1 MEADALRVKGPADIN
16 AATIPSTLGYELIAD
31 LALSV
36 DSAVIW
42 AMDFNHGTLSW
53 MPGLGDLLGI
63 PATSP
68 GAIERL
74 LANLTAPL
82 VESARDAPAWQDF
95 EIEQM
100 FENPPGERRW
110 LKLSARTYV
119 TAHRRGLLGIATDI
133 TGRHADREDLAD
145 MADRYRL
152 LVELSPDAICVHEN
166 GILKYVNPAA
176 VRFIKAEST
185 ADVLGI
191 PIADFVD
198 PLSVTGME
206 QRIISLT
213 KPGAV
218 SQPAEL
224 LLTRFDGSTLVVETV
239 SVRTTWEGRPA
250 FQVIMR
256 DVTAQKT
263 AEAALHYQAALVTH
277 VSDAII
283 ATSADGVITSW
294 NPAAETVYGVPSAD
308 VLGRPVAEVVGA
320 PLDPKSIL
328 GTGGV
333 IQTTHRRSD
342 GSALAIRVSAA
353 EMAGGYVLLC
363 ADETAR
369 RRAEQHFSTVVA
381 SLDEGV
387 VVVGPSGLIESANP
401 AAQRILGMPEDELLG
416 LLSTVLELYDED
428 GQRIPPH
435 SYPSPVARG
444 HDNPSTR
451 RVLRVRRPDGQNVW
465 LSLTARPLNP
475 EDAGAVSIVTSFTD
489 ITERR
494 AIGERLAHE
503 ATHDPLTDLAN
514 RTLVLNR
521 LGAALRRPERASTTT
536 VLFIDLDKFKVI
548 NDSLG
553 HGVGDKVL
561 RIAGERLRRGVRH
574 GDVVGRL
581 GGDEF
586 VVVSVDITEPSEVRA
601 LAEHLREYL
610 TEPIVINGRHLHIDA
625 SIGIVMA
632 GPDDD
637 RVAEDLLRDADVAMY
652 QAKTLGRGRYE
663 FFDVELRMRMQRR
676 LGLETDLRDALQNG
690 QLWTAYQPIV
700 DLKTG
705 HMVAVEA
712 LLRWDHPEHGSIS
725 PVEFIPL
732 AEESDLINLIGTH
745 VLRTTTRELTNR
757 RVKHGLDLHLKVNLS
772 VRQLDD
778 PRLVPA
784 VQDALDMTGLPASA
798 LCLEVTESAL
808 MRDQAAALEVLTEL
822 RGLGVGLAIDD
833 FGTGYSS
840 LAQLRRLTLDT
851 LKIDRSFITGLGESK
866 DAEAIVNSIIVMA
879 HAVDLTV
886 VAEGV
891 ETAHQLE
898 ILQKLNCDQAQ
909 GFYFGRPVAA
919 EHLFPLIE
927 PSHPWPCPGLDH
939 TPL

>member
-1 MEADALRVKGPADIN
+1 MEADALGVKGPADIN
-16 AATIPSTLGYELIAD
+16 AATITSTLGHELIAD

-42 AMDFNHGTLSW
+42 VVDFAHGALSW
-53 MPGLGDLLGI
+53 RPGLGDLLGI
-63 PATSP
+63 PAASSHK
-68 GAIERL
+68 IERL
-74 LANLTAPL
+74 LANLIAPL
-82 VESARDAPAWQDF
+82 IQSARDAPPWQDF
-95 EIEQM
+95 ELERA

-110 LKLSARTYV
+110 LRLSARTYV
-119 TAHRRGLLGIATDI
+119 NEHGRGLLGIATDV
-133 TGRHADREDLAD
+133 TRRHADRQELAD

-176 VRFIKAEST
+176 VRFIKADSPS
-185 ADVLGI
+185 DVLGI

-198 PLSVTGME
+198 PLSVPGME
-206 QRIISLT
+206 RRIMALT
-213 KPGAV
+213 TPGAV
-218 SQPAEL
+218 SEPAEL
-224 LLTRFDGSTLVVETV
+224 LLTPFGGSTLVVETV

-263 AEAALHYQAALVTH
+263 AEAALHYQAALVSH

-294 NPAAETVYGVPSAD
+294 NPAAETVYGVPAAD
-308 VLGRPVAEVVGA
+308 VLGRTVSQVVGA
-320 PLDPKSIL
+320 QLDPKAIL
-328 GTGGV
+328 QTGGV
-333 IQTTHRRSD
+333 VQTTHRRSD

-353 EMAGGYVLLC
+353 EMAGGYVLVC

-387 VVVGPSGLIESANP
+387 VVVGPTGLIESANP
-401 AAQRILGMPEDELLG
+401 AAQRILGMSEEELLG
-416 LLSTVLELYDED
+416 LLSTVLELYDEE
-428 GQRIPPH
+428 GKRIPPH
-435 SYPSPVARG
+435 SYPAPEARD
-444 HDNPSTR
+444 HSKPSTR

-475 EDAGAVSIVTSFTD
+475 DDAGPASVVTSFTD

-503 ATHDPLTDLAN
+503 ATHDPLTELAN

-521 LGAALRRPERASTTT
+521 LSAALLRPERASMTT

-561 RIAGERLRRGVRH
+561 RIAGERLRRGVRQ

-586 VVVSVDITEPSEVRA
+586 VVVSVDITEASEVRA
-601 LAEHLREYL
+601 LAGHLREYL

-652 QAKTLGRGRYE
+652 QAKTRGRGRYE

-676 LGLETDLRDALQNG
+676 LSLEQDLRDALQNG
-690 QLWTAYQPIV
+690 QLWTAYQPII
-700 DLKTG
+700 DLESG

-712 LLRWDHPEHGSIS
+712 LLRWNHPVHGSIS

-732 AEESDLINLIGTH
+732 AEESDLINLIGAH
-745 VLRTTTRELTNR
+745 MLRTTTRELTDR
-757 RVKHGLDLHLKVNLS
+757 RAKHGLDLHLKVNLS

-808 MRDQAAALEVLTEL
+808 MRDQAAAIEVLTEL

-840 LAQLRRLTLDT
+840 LAQLQRLTLDT
-851 LKIDRSFITGLGESK
+851 LKIDRSFITPLGESK

-879 HAVDLTV
+879 HAVDLVV

-891 ETAHQLE
+891 ETARQLE
-898 ILQKLNCDQAQ
+898 ILKQLNCDQAQ
-909 GFYFGRPVAA
+909 GFYLGRPTAA
-919 EHLFPLIE
+919 EDLFPRIK
-927 PSHPWPCPGLDH
+927 PNHPWPCSGE
-939 TPL
+939 